1 MPDLGRLTRDRLPH
15 ALPATA
21 PLYPP
26 PPWPLPGA
34 RTLKVVFETDAETAL
49 NWLPP
54 SLGRTSPAYGIITAT
69 HYPESPIGPFS
80 LAAQYV
86 GCRARMFIR
95 AFALHAVADSARA
108 VVALRELWG
117 FPATL
122 GTVRLR
128 AGPRSARA
136 RLAAGGQALADLR
149 LSGGEPCDPS
159 LIRFDPVL
167 NIRLVSSIQP
177 GKRHALLEMVQ
188 LDPDYTI
195 ADAVRGRPQL
205 SYPAATEGNAW
216 GLLRPLS
223 MISAAYCLGD
233 TELPLAR
240 FVMPF

>member
-34 RTLKVVFETDAETAL
+34 RTLKLVFETDAETAL

-80 LAAQYV
+80 LAAQYI

-95 AFALHAVADSARA
+95 AFALQAVADSERA
-108 VVALRELWG
+108 VAALRELWG

-122 GTVRLR
+122 GSVRLR

-136 RLAAGGQALADLR
+136 SVAAGGQPLADLR
-149 LSGGEPCDPS
+149 LSGGEPCDPA

-167 NIRLVSSIQP
+167 NLRLIGSIQP
-177 GKRHALLEMVQ
+177 GKRHALLEVVQ
-188 LDPDYTI
+188 IDPDYTI
-195 ADAVRGRPQL
+195 AAAVRGRPYVA
-205 SYPAATEGNAW
+205 YPAAPEANPW
-216 GLLRPLS
+216 QLLQPLS
-223 MISAAYCLGD
+223 MISAAYCVGD

-240 FVMPF
+240 FVMPY

>member
-26 PPWPLPGA
+26 PPWPLPSA

-54 SLGRTSPAYGIITAT
+54 SLGRTSPAYAIITAS
-69 HYPESPIGPFS
+69 HYPESPVGPFS
-80 LAAQYV
+80 LATQYV

-95 AFALHAVADSARA
+95 AFALQAVADSARA
-108 VVALRELWG
+108 VAALRELWG
-117 FPATL
+117 FPAIL
-122 GTVRLR
+122 GAVRLR

-136 RLAAGGQALADLR
+136 TVAADGQALADLR
-149 LSGGEPCDPS
+149 LSGGERCDPA
-159 LIRFDPVL
+159 LMRFDPVL
-167 NIRLVSSIQP
+167 NVRLISGIQP
-177 GKRHALLEMVQ
+177 GKRHALLEVVQ

-195 ADAVRGRPQL
+195 ASALRGRPGL
-205 SYPAATEGNAW
+205 SYPAGAEGNPW
-216 GLLRPLS
+216 RMLRPLS
-223 MISAAYCLGD
+223 MISAAYAVMD

-240 FVMPF
+240 FVMPY

>member
-26 PPWPLPGA
+26 PPWPPPGA
-34 RTLKVVFETDAETAL
+34 PTPKGGFQTDAETAVE
-49 NWLPP
+49 WVAP
-54 SLGRTSPAYGIITAT
+54 
-69 HYPESPIGPFS
+69 
-80 LAAQYV
+80 
-86 GCRARMFIR
+86 RAGMFMG
-95 AFALHAVADSARA
+95 AVALQGVADSARA

-167 NIRLVSSIQP
+167 NIRLISSIQP
-177 GKRHALLEMVQ
+177 GKRHALLKMVQ

-195 ADAVRGRPQL
+195 
-205 SYPAATEGNAW
+205 
-216 GLLRPLS
+216 
-223 MISAAYCLGD
+223 
-233 TELPLAR
+233 
-240 FVMPF
+240 

>member
-34 RTLKVVFETDAETAL
+34 RTLKVVFETDSEAAL

-54 SLGRTSPAYGIITAT
+54 SLGRTSPAYGIITAA

-80 LAAQYV
+80 LATQHI
-86 GCRARMFIR
+86 GCRARTFVR

-108 VVALRELWG
+108 VAALREVWG

-122 GTVRLR
+122 GSVRLR
-128 AGPRSARA
+128 AGRRSARA
-136 RLAAGGQALADLR
+136 LVSAGGQALADIR
-149 LSGGEPCDPS
+149 LSSGEPCDPA
-159 LIRFDPVL
+159 LVRFDPVL
-167 NIRLVSSIQP
+167 NLRLIGGIQP
-177 GKRHALLEMVQ
+177 GRRHALLEMVQ

-195 ADAVRGRPQL
+195 ADAIRGRPQL
-205 SYPAATEGNAW
+205 SYPAATEGNPW
-216 GLLRPLS
+216 RLLPALN
-223 MISAAYCLGD
+223 MISAAYTTGD

-240 FVMPF
+240 FLMPY

>member
-1 MPDLGRLTRDRLPH
+1 MPDLGRLRRDRLPH
-15 ALPATA
+15 ALPATS

-26 PPWPLPGA
+26 PPWSLPGA

-80 LAAQYV
+80 LAAQYI

-117 FPATL
+117 YPATL
-122 GTVRLR
+122 GSVRLR

-136 RLAAGGQALADLR
+136 TIAAGGQALTDLR
-149 LSGGEPCDPS
+149 LSDGEPCDPA

-167 NIRLVSSIQP
+167 NLRLISSIQP

-195 ADAVRGRPQL
+195 ADAVRGRPHL
-205 SYPAATEGNAW
+205 AYPAAEGNPW
-216 GLLRPLS
+216 RLLPALS
-223 MISAAYCLGD
+223 MISAAYTVGD

-240 FVMPF
+240 FVMPY

>member
-15 ALPATA
+15 ALPVTA

-95 AFALHAVADSARA
+95 AFALQAVADSARA

-117 FPATL
+117 FPAIL
-122 GTVRLR
+122 GSVRLR

-136 RLAAGGQALADLR
+136 TVAADGQPLADMR
-149 LSGGEPCDPS
+149 LSGGEPCDPA
-159 LIRFDPVL
+159 LMRFDPVL
-167 NIRLVSSIQP
+167 NVRLISGIQP

-195 ADAVRGRPQL
+195 ADAVRGRPHL
-205 SYPAATEGNAW
+205 AYPAAAEGNPW
-216 GLLRPLS
+216 RLLPALS
-223 MISAAYCLGD
+223 MISAAYTVGD

-240 FVMPF
+240 FVMPY